1 MTGQTASVIVVSRH
15 RAASLRLCLLALSQ
29 QDHPSFEVI
38 VVADPQA
45 LAAIADFDVK
55 TVVFDEANI
64 SAARNAGLAVAAGQ
78 VVAFIDDDAVAE
90 PTWLTRLVAPFSDFG
105 VMASAGFVR
114 GRNGISRQW
123 GAAWVDRFG
132 EDHAFDLPNE
142 GAVFDPEMNRVIKT
156 QGTNCAFRR
165 EALLAIGG
173 FDPAYRF
180 YHDETDVNLRMRA
193 RTAVVPM
200 AQVVHGYA
208 QSERRRA
215 DRVPMSLVEIG
226 ASCAVFMRRH
236 APEADQAVQFE
247 TLRARQ
253 AERVALHH
261 AAGRIDVA
269 QRDALLVG
277 FDLGWQAGLVR
288 PLTALS
294 PLRATR
300 APLAPLQ
307 GTGPKPGRVLA
318 GRFWQIGSLKAKGRQ
333 AVREGAIVTIL
344 CLRWTARPHWQRF
357 DEDGYWIQ
365 TGGVFGRS
373 ARDGPKVRL
382 GTLKKRLAEECA
394 RWAEVRPLR

>member
-1 MTGQTASVIVVSRH
+1 
-15 RAASLRLCLLALSQ
+15 
-29 QDHPSFEVI
+29 
-38 VVADPQA
+38 
-45 LAAIADFDVK
+45 
-55 TVVFDEANI
+55 
-64 SAARNAGLAVAAGQ
+64 
-78 VVAFIDDDAVAE
+78 
-90 PTWLTRLVAPFSDFG
+90 
-105 VMASAGFVR
+105 
-114 GRNGISRQW
+114 
-123 GAAWVDRFG
+123 
-132 EDHAFDLPNE
+132 
-142 GAVFDPEMNRVIKT
+142 MNRVIKT

-165 EALLAIGG
+165 DALLAIGG

-215 DRVPMSLVEIG
+215 DRVPISLVEIG

-236 APEADQAVQFE
+236 APEADQAVRFE

-300 APLAPLQ
+300 APFAPLQ
-307 GTGPKPGRVLA
+307 
-318 GRFWQIGSLKAKGRQ
+318 
-333 AVREGAIVTIL
+333 
-344 CLRWTARPHWQRF
+344 AR
-357 DEDGYWIQ
+357 
-365 TGGVFGRS
+365 RS
-373 ARDGPKVRL
+373 
-382 GTLKKRLAEECA
+382 
-394 RWAEVRPLR
+394 